1 MDEQLKGKL
10 YFSGMKWVH
19 KLSVTLAAA
28 LFVLHGLVP
37 HMHGS
42 AFASAE
48 AIFTS
53 PQAGDADLFGFDL
66 GENHL
71 EFALVEAGLDL
82 PAPAAVLLVL
92 LVLPALLVQRPSRT
106 RAVPIVQHTKL
117 PGGFRGGFFRR
128 PPPMK

>member
-1 MDEQLKGKL
+1 MDEGLIGKSYL
-10 YFSGMKWVH
+10 GGMKWVY
-19 KLSVTLAAA
+19 KLSVMLAAG

-37 HMHGS
+37 HVHGTG
-42 AFASAE
+42 FTVDQT
-48 AIFTS
+48 AITS
-53 PQAGDADLFGFDL
+53 LEAGDPDLFGFDL